1 LTTILKCG
9 VVGEKQ
15 SNTRIFASSNTQ
27 YSHPQILIIQ
37 YQRQKLPVKY
47 SNTRILKYSKKMT
60 ALIIEDMP
68 QAVAVLEADLATYCP
83 DVQVI
88 GIAHSVVSAAKLLR
102 QQRPDVIFLDI
113 LLGDGTGFDLLE
125 IFPGLDARIIFVT
138 ASDEFALRA
147 FRYAAVDYLLKPI
160 EPEQLVDAVQRAKKQ
175 LAGTKESLSVL
186 QEAINRPDVLPSRIS
201 LHTLERILVV
211 EVEQIVR
218 CEADD
223 NNTRFFLNSGEK
235 VFVTRTLKHFE
246 QLLEGHGF
254 VRVHQTHLVN
264 FRYVR
269 GLEKKDGGYL
279 LLKNGDLIA
288 ISVRKKAEV
297 MALLQM

>member
-1 LTTILKCG
+1 
-9 VVGEKQ
+9 
-15 SNTRIFASSNTQ
+15 
-27 YSHPQILIIQ
+27 
-37 YQRQKLPVKY
+37 
-47 SNTRILKYSKKMT
+47 MT
-60 ALIIEDMP
+60 AIIVEDMP
-68 QAVAVLEADLATYCP
+68 QAIAVLEADLATYCP
-83 DVQVI
+83 EVQLI
-88 GIAHSVVSAAKLLR
+88 GTAHSVVSAAKLLR
-102 QQRPDVIFLDI
+102 QLQPDVIFLDI

-125 IFPGLDARIIFVT
+125 IFPGLASRIVFVT

-160 EPEQLVDAVQRAKKQ
+160 DPELLKTAVQRTQKQ
-175 LAGTKESLSVL
+175 LVGARESLSVL
-186 QEAINRPDVLPSRIS
+186 QEAINRPDVLPSRLS
-201 LHTLERILVV
+201 LHTQERILVV
-211 EVEQIVR
+211 EVAQIVR

-223 NNTRFFLNSGEK
+223 NNTRFLLASGEK

-254 VRVHQTHLVN
+254 VRVHQSHLVS

-279 LLKNGDLIA
+279 LLKNGDLIP

-297 MALLQM
+297 MALLQA